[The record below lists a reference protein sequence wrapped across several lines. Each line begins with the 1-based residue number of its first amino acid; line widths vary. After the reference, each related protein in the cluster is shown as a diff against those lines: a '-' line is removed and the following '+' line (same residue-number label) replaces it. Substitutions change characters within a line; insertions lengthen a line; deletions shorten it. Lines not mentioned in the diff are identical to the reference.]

1 MGSIP
6 SGVVA
11 LLRGTRPLSPV
22 SPNLCDIFVGRL
34 CFASPCKNN
43 NRIVCS
49 LFQKNIITLPAV
61 TVFWNNAVGNICWK
75 KSVDASSYLFTN

>member
-11 LLRGTRPLSPV
+11 LLSGTYPLSPG
-22 SPNLCDIFVGRL
+22 SPNLDIFVGRL

-43 NRIVCS
+43 KQIICS
-49 LFQKNIITLPAV
+49 LFQQNIITQPAV
-61 TVFWNNAVGNICWK
+61 NAYWNNAVGNICWK
-75 KSVDASSYLFTN
+75 KSPAVSIEPIY